1 MPKISSA
8 INWKIEK
15 AESIL
20 HHGRKALPALPHCGL
35 ICSAFCFYLCVI
47 AFTFPVGNI
56 KAQSLPSSPS
66 PEIVRAM
73 RDELARSMKELV
85 LPNLERPYYMQYTLT
100 DQQQYD
106 VRASFGSLTESK
118 HTQSK
123 RLSVVVR
130 VGSPAFDN
138 TNFFD
143 PALGFFGSSDD
154 EERFRNRS
162 IPYDLDYPALRR
174 ELWLASDAAYK
185 QTAELF
191 AKKQAALK
199 NRVRLD
205 TVPDFTII
213 PPIKIADTSSYAIF
227 DRPYFEQLAK
237 DLSSVFRAFPS
248 VSLSNITIQY
258 MPETAYF
265 VNSEGREYA
274 RTTHFMGVEMLAT
287 AQAKDGMPLA
297 QMFTAYAKRPAE
309 LPSRDSLLKAS
320 RILAITLSRQTTAS
334 IAASYSGPV
343 LFEGQAAA
351 EAFTQG
357 FAPFLVTQRSP
368 ITERGVS
375 ENPRFSAFQNK
386 IGGRV
391 LPEFLSVDVK
401 PMFSNAAPNAGS
413 TPLIGAFKF
422 DDDGVSPE
430 QFTIVKSGYLK
441 GLLSS
446 RTPTRRVRTSNGHN
460 RGGAAFTS
468 VLELSVDKAFEKQR
482 ALQAAKLRQKL
493 LQLCKDR
500 ELPYGIVVRRV
511 LNQNILLYN
520 LYSLTDGEFPFAKG
534 EGQIT
539 TLETYKLY
547 PDGREELLRGCDV
560 AGLAAAAFKDI
571 VSVGTQKFAY
581 NCLAQAVT
589 SPFFSGGAQFVPT
602 SIIVPALLF
611 EDLELRPM
619 EDDFA
624 KPPIVPHPFFS
635 ASKK

>member
-1 MPKISSA
+1 MKPYTSHNSYTSR
-8 INWKIEK
+8 
-15 AESIL
+15 SI
-20 HHGRKALPALPHCGL
+20 
-35 ICSAFCFYLCVI
+35 FY
-47 AFTFPVGNI
+47 FTSRIVFPVLALLAFAVTPAHRI
-56 KAQSLPSSPS
+56 HAQSADIL
-66 PEIVRAM
+66 RAM
-73 RDELARSMKELV
+73 RDELARSMKELT
-85 LPNLERPYYMQYTLT
+85 LPELERPYYMQYTVT

-106 VRASFGSLTESK
+106 VRASFGSVTESK
-118 HTQSK
+118 HTKNK
-123 RLSVVVR
+123 RLNVAVR
-130 VGSPAFDN
+130 VGSPQFDN

-154 EERFRNRS
+154 EERFRNRQ
-162 IPYDLDYPALRR
+162 IPYELDYNALRR

-213 PPIKIADTSSYAIF
+213 PPAKALDTSVYALF
-227 DRPYFEQLAK
+227 DRAYFERLAQ
-237 DLSSVFRAFPS
+237 DLSSVFRDFPT
-248 VSLSNITIQY
+248 VSLSNVTIQY
-258 MPETAYF
+258 MPETTYF

-297 QMFTAYAKRPAE
+297 QMFTVYAKRPSD
-309 LPSRDSLLKAS
+309 LPSRDSLLKAA
-320 RILAITLSRQTTAS
+320 RILASTIARQTTAS
-334 IAASYSGPV
+334 VAASYSGPV

-351 EAFTQG
+351 EAFIQG
-357 FAPFLVTQRSP
+357 FAPNLVTQRSP

-375 ENPRFSAFQNK
+375 DNPRFSAFQNK

-391 LPEFLSVDVK
+391 MPEFLSVEVK
-401 PMFSNAAPNAGS
+401 PSLTNAASAGG
-413 TPLIGAFKF
+413 TTLVGAYKF
-422 DDDGVSPE
+422 DDDGVAAES
-430 QFTIVKSGYLK
+430 FTIVKNGYLK
-441 GLLSS
+441 GLMSS
-446 RTPTRRVRTSNGHN
+446 RTPTRRVRTTNGHS
-460 RGGAAFTS
+460 RGGAAFMS
-468 VLELSVDKAFEKQR
+468 VLELSVDKLSEKQR
-482 ALQAAKLRQKL
+482 ALPAAKLRQKL

-511 LNQNILLYN
+511 LNQNILFYN

-534 EGQIT
+534 DGNLT
-539 TLETYKLY
+539 TLEAYKIY
-547 PDGREELLRGCDV
+547 PDGREELLRGCDI
-560 AGLAAAAFKDI
+560 AGLTVSAFKDI
-571 VSVGTQKFAY
+571 VAVGNQKFAY

-589 SPFFSGGAQFVPT
+589 SPFFSGGSQFVAA
-602 SIIVPALLF
+602 SVIVPALLF
-611 EDLELRPM
+611 EDMEVKPV